1 MKAFGKA
8 VSSVPSGRE
17 QPSGGRDGSLDGSLG
32 GEEPRSRAA
41 VNFSGGAGDGETPG
55 SGPGRWE
62 PPEHGEYAGRP
73 RWFRTA
79 VLVIITALLTFLGTQ
94 YVYRYQFARLGR
106 MNELADMPEFHR
118 LVDVL
123 GMVKD
128 NYVEPVELAEL
139 LEGAAEGAVDSLG
152 DPYSLYFNAVE
163 FENVRINIQGEYEGI
178 GVMVTERDRYVT
190 VLAAY
195 PGTPGAVTPFEGAG
209 PDDPTGLRPGDRI
222 IAVDGDDM
230 VGAAVEQAAG
240 AIRGPAGSTVEV
252 TVLRTGEGGEERT
265 LTFRIT
271 RAQVE
276 VPTVESSM
284 LDDNIG
290 YIRLLQFTGISPE
303 DTARAID
310 ELRAQ
315 GMEGLVFDLR
325 GNPGGDLESSR
336 RVAELFV
343 PEGPVVHI
351 VFRDREP
358 TVLSSNTPAFDLPL
372 VVLIDGGSASASE
385 IVAGAIQDYEVAP
398 LIGETT
404 FGKGSVQ
411 QIWTLDNG
419 PGGGDFDGPGLKV
432 TIARYL
438 TPLERSIDG
447 TGVTPDIPVEGEND
461 GIIGEPGED
470 VQLQKALEVL
480 RQQMGQ

>member
-1 MKAFGKA
+1 MPGAG
-8 VSSVPSGRE
+8 SSGAG
-17 QPSGGRDGSLDGSLG
+17 SGGGYS
-32 GEEPRSRAA
+32 
-41 VNFSGGAGDGETPG
+41 SGGGPYGGHPAPRDPD
-55 SGPGRWE
+55 SHYHGPGPHYRDDN
-62 PPEHGEYAGRP
+62 PGRP
-73 RWFRTA
+73 RWFGTA
-79 VLVIITALLTFLGTQ
+79 ALIIITALLTFAATQ

-106 MNELADMPEFHR
+106 MSELADMPEFHR

-128 NYVEPVELAEL
+128 NYVEPVGLADL
-139 LEGAAEGAVDSLG
+139 LEGAAEGAVGSLG

-195 PGTPGAVTPFEGAG
+195 PGTPGAVTPFEGSG
-209 PDDPTGLRPGDRI
+209 PDEPPGLRPGDRI

-240 AIRGPAGSTVEV
+240 AIRGPAGTDVNV

-276 VPTVESSM
+276 VPTVESTM

-290 YIRLLQFTGISPE
+290 YVRLLQFTGISPD
-303 DTARAID
+303 DTSRAID
-310 ELRAQ
+310 ELRDQ

-336 RVAELFV
+336 RIAELFV

-351 VFRDREP
+351 VYRDREP
-358 TVLSSNTPAFDLPL
+358 AGLFSTTPGFDLPL

-419 PGGGDFDGPGLKV
+419 AGNFDGPGLKV

-438 TPLERSIDG
+438 TPKFRSIDG
-447 TGVTPDIPVEGEND
+447 SGVTPDIEVEGDAD
-461 GIIGEPGED
+461 GIIGEPDED
-470 VQLQKALEVL
+470 AQLQKALEVL
-480 RQQMGQ
+480 KQQMGK